1 MRIASSS
8 TIISFHEWPGGDLI
22 NTYTPSGN
30 LEGPIR
36 SISWSKDGAW
46 IVMVPIGGNPEV
58 ITIKDDIKQLISIK
72 EMQATCAAFQHT
84 TKRSVVLGTS
94 AKEVLIYD
102 IKSKTIKKR
111 YEPCKA
117 VINQVECTSKDTHVA
132 AACENGDILLY
143 SNTVMK
149 LSNTF
154 RMPKSSS
161 CTKIRCDPLKRNLI
175 VGGSSEG
182 VVALFD
188 SNVSKATYVNPGHVA
203 QVTGL
208 AFSPAR
214 NAVVVSTALDRRL
227 IFHDVVNGNCIAQ
240 VPLDNSGTAVDFAA
254 DGISL
259 AVACQ
264 NGNIYMYDT
273 RAVNQPVG
281 AFKAHCSRIHHVL
294 FKKSE
299 DATPAQ
305 FEQVS
310 EEISNRN
317 ELHSPAEQ
325 PAIKSPTT
333 SFSFYPD
340 TFNTGSLQKPP
351 EELQVQEAGDS
362 FMAAMEMNFTN
373 SSSLCPIVESKSSSS
388 TVASIHLQSE
398 EKKPVERSLLN
409 VKHMSSTPKYFTN
422 DPSLNF
428 SPVLCGNQSIPSSV
442 TVQPTTSLP
451 TDKIREII
459 RQEIKSELAELKK
472 ELKYEQCEM
481 MSNMQRNFLE
491 LHMSIVKEFV
501 QVENNLNKLKQELL
515 VEDPCYSEDMLM
527 QENYRLKRELTF
539 LKEKLSKNE

>member
-8 TIISFHEWPGGDLI
+8 TNLTFHEWPGGDLI
-22 NTYTPSGN
+22 NTYTPSCT
-30 LEGPIR
+30 LDGPIR

-72 EMQATCAAFQHT
+72 DMQATCAAFQNT
-84 TKRSVVLGTS
+84 TKRAVVLGTS

-102 IKSKTIKKR
+102 IKSKTVKKR

-117 VINQVECTSKDTHVA
+117 VINQVECTSKDTHIA
-132 AACENGDILLY
+132 AACENGDIVLY

-149 LSNTF
+149 LSNIF

-188 SNVSKATYVNPGHVA
+188 TNISKATYVNPGHVA

-227 IFHDVVNGNCIAQ
+227 IFHDVINGNCIAQ
-240 VPLDNSGTAVDFAA
+240 VPMENSGTAVDFAA
-254 DGISL
+254 DGINL

-281 AFKAHCSRIHHVL
+281 AFKAHGSRIHHVL
-294 FKKSE
+294 FKKC
-299 DATPAQ
+299 DDTTPAQ
-305 FEQVS
+305 FEHVS
-310 EEISNRN
+310 EEISNKN
-317 ELHSPAEQ
+317 ELHSSIEQ
-325 PAIKSPTT
+325 PANRSPGV

-340 TFNTGSLQKPP
+340 SLNTASLQRPA

-373 SSSLCPIVESKSSSS
+373 SGICPIVETKSSSS
-388 TVASIHLQSE
+388 TVASINIQSE
-398 EKKPVERSLLN
+398 EKKPVEKSLLS
-409 VKHMSSTPKYFTN
+409 VKQMSSTPKYFTN
-422 DPSLNF
+422 DPSLDF

-442 TVQPTTSLP
+442 TVQPTTSLG
-451 TDKIREII
+451 TEKIREII

-527 QENYRLKRELTF
+527 QENYRLKRELTY
-539 LKEKLSKNE
+539 LKEKMSKNE

>member
-1 MRIASSS
+1 
-8 TIISFHEWPGGDLI
+8 
-22 NTYTPSGN
+22 
-30 LEGPIR
+30 
-36 SISWSKDGAW
+36 
-46 IVMVPIGGNPEV
+46 MVPIGGNPEV

-72 EMQATCAAFQHT
+72 DMQATCAAFQNT
-84 TKRSVVLGTS
+84 TKRAVVLGTS

-102 IKSKTIKKR
+102 IKSKTVKKR

-117 VINQVECTSKDTHVA
+117 VINQVECTSKDTHIA
-132 AACENGDILLY
+132 AACENGDIVLY

-149 LSNTF
+149 LSNIF

-188 SNVSKATYVNPGHVA
+188 TNISKATYVNPGHVA

-227 IFHDVVNGNCIAQ
+227 IFHDVINGNCIAQ
-240 VPLDNSGTAVDFAA
+240 VPMENSGTAVDFAA
-254 DGISL
+254 DGINL

-281 AFKAHCSRIHHVL
+281 AFKAHGSRIHHVL
-294 FKKSE
+294 FKKC
-299 DATPAQ
+299 DDTTPAQ
-305 FEQVS
+305 FEHVS
-310 EEISNRN
+310 EEISNKN
-317 ELHSPAEQ
+317 ELHSSIEQ
-325 PAIKSPTT
+325 PANRSPGV

-340 TFNTGSLQKPP
+340 SLNTASLQRPA

-373 SSSLCPIVESKSSSS
+373 SGICPIVETKSSSS
-388 TVASIHLQSE
+388 TVASINIQSD
-398 EKKPVERSLLN
+398 EKKPVEKSLLS
-409 VKHMSSTPKYFTN
+409 VKQMSSTPKYFTN
-422 DPSLNF
+422 DPSLDF

-442 TVQPTTSLP
+442 TVQPTTSLG
-451 TDKIREII
+451 TEKIREII

-527 QENYRLKRELTF
+527 QENYRLKRELTY
-539 LKEKLSKNE
+539 LKEKMSKNE